1 MEEWNANDSLV
12 HQTNAKTG
20 PADVPASEERKLSQ
34 IYSSDSEEFV
44 VETRY
49 CFKLFNLFY
58 IRDWSLV
65 MGRGGGGTAKWEN
78 RGSVTFCARPPVWL
92 KL

>member
-1 MEEWNANDSLV
+1 ML
-12 HQTNAKTG
+12 T
-20 PADVPASEERKLSQ
+20 
-34 IYSSDSEEFV
+34 EFV

-65 MGRGGGGTAKWEN
+65 MGRGGGTTKWEN

-92 KL
+92 KLQAPVFKLPQNLL